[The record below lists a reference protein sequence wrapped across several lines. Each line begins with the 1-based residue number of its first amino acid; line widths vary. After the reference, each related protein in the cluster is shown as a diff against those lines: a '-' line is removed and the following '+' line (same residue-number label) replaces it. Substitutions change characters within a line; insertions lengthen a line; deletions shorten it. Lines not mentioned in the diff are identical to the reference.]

1 MMSDTLKI
9 LKKNGIKL
17 DKRKGQNYLVNQD
30 VLSKIIQSS
39 ELSKN
44 DRVLEIGA
52 GIGTLTIPLAENAN
66 KVYAVEQDQRVA
78 QVLKKRLKQ
87 LELDNVELIV
97 DDATQMDL
105 PQANKIVSNLP
116 YQISSPITFKILENP
131 FEMAVLMYQKEF
143 AQRMVATPGER
154 NYSRLSVM
162 MYLYSEVEMLFNVS
176 ENDFFPKPKVASAV
190 IKLKPKND
198 VNIDPFFLDVTRAM
212 FQHKKKKIRNALID
226 SYHEI
231 GDFDKTEL
239 KSILSELDQNMMN
252 ERVFKIS
259 PEELLKI
266 SGDIKSHILTN
277 DFN

>member
-1 MMSDTLKI
+1 MSDTLKI

>member
-1 MMSDTLKI
+1 MLSETLKI
-9 LKKNGIKL
+9 LKNNGIKL
-17 DKRKGQNYLVNQD
+17 DKRKGQNYLINND

-44 DRVLEIGA
+44 DSVLEIGA
-52 GIGTLTIPLAENAN
+52 GIGTLTIPLAKNAA
-66 KVYAVEQDQRVA
+66 KVYAVEQDKKVA
-78 QVLKKRLKQ
+78 QVLKKRLRQ
-87 LELDNVELIV
+87 MELDNVEVIV
-97 DDATQMDL
+97 DDATQIDL
-105 PQANKIVSNLP
+105 PHVNKVVSNLP

-131 FEMAVLMYQKEF
+131 FQMAVLMYQKEF
-143 AQRMVATPGER
+143 AQRMVATPGDR

-198 VNIDPFFLDVTRAM
+198 VDIDPFFLDVTRAM

-231 GDFDKTEL
+231 GDMDKTEL
-239 KSILSELDQNMMN
+239 KSMVSELDQDLMN

-266 SGDIKSHILTN
+266 SGDLKKLYLN
-277 DFN
+277 

>member
-1 MMSDTLKI
+1 MLSETLKI
-9 LKKNGIKL
+9 LKNNGIKL
-17 DKRKGQNYLVNQD
+17 DKRKGQNYLINND

-44 DRVLEIGA
+44 DSVLEIGA
-52 GIGTLTIPLAENAN
+52 GIGTLTIPLAKNAA
-66 KVYAVEQDQRVA
+66 KVYAVEQDKKIA
-78 QVLKKRLKQ
+78 QVLKKRLRQ
-87 LELDNVELIV
+87 MELDNVEVIV
-97 DDATQMDL
+97 DDATQIDL
-105 PQANKIVSNLP
+105 PHVNKVVSNLP

-131 FEMAVLMYQKEF
+131 FQMAVLMYQKEF

-162 MYLYSEVEMLFNVS
+162 IYLYSEVEMLFNVS

-190 IKLKPKND
+190 IKLKPKID
-198 VNIDPFFLDVTRAM
+198 VDIDPFFLDVTRAM

-231 GDFDKTEL
+231 GDMDKTEL
-239 KSILSELDQNMMN
+239 KSILSELDQNLMN

-266 SGDIKSHILTN
+266 SGDLKKLYLN
-277 DFN
+277 

>member
-1 MMSDTLKI
+1 MLSETLKI

-17 DKRKGQNYLVNQD
+17 DKRKGQNYLINHD
-30 VLSKIIQSS
+30 ILSKIIQSS

-44 DRVLEIGA
+44 DSVLEIGA
-52 GIGTLTIPLAENAN
+52 GIGTLTIPLAENAA
-66 KVYAVEQDQRVA
+66 KVYAVEQDKKVA
-78 QVLKKRLKQ
+78 HVLKKRLEQ
-87 LELDNVELIV
+87 MELDNVEVIV

-105 PQANKIVSNLP
+105 PHVSKVVSNLP

-162 MYLYSEVEMLFNVS
+162 MYLYSEVEILFNVS

-190 IKLKPKND
+190 IKMKPKND
-198 VNIDPFFLDVTRAM
+198 VDIDPFFLDVTRAM

-231 GDFDKTEL
+231 GDMDKSEL
-239 KSILSELDQNMMN
+239 KNILPKLDQHLIN

-266 SGDIKSHILTN
+266 SGDIKKLYPN
-277 DFN
+277 

>member
-1 MMSDTLKI
+1 MSDTLKI

-17 DKRKGQNYLVNQD
+17 DKRKGQNYLVNKD

-52 GIGTLTIPLAENAN
+52 GIGTLTIPLAENAG
-66 KVYAVEQDQRVA
+66 KVYAVEQDQKVA

-176 ENDFFPKPKVASAV
+176 ENDFFPKPKVESAV
-190 IKLKPKND
+190 IKLKPKDD

-231 GDFDKTEL
+231 GDLDKTEL